1 MHSTP
6 TNLKT
11 AITRHDQSTLDLTAL
26 QQTLAGD
33 VYSDALHRAMLATD
47 GSIFSVQP
55 AGVVYPRSTEDVRR
69 TVRFAARHNL
79 TLHPRGAGS
88 GLCGSALGRGLV
100 IDFTKYMNRLVRL
113 DAAARTF
120 TCQPGYRF
128 GELESL
134 LKGEGLFFPPDP
146 SSGEYATFGGM
157 LGTNASGAHSVKY
170 GNTGDYLEDA
180 EVVMADGAV
189 IRLSEIMGCSR
200 AALPEN
206 FQRLAALY
214 EENAAQIEAAYPDTP
229 YNSAGYNLRDLVRDG
244 RLDLRRLLAGAEGTL
259 GIVTEITFRLK
270 DRPTYDSLVVAY
282 MNDIVASAR
291 AVQRIL
297 PMNPSG
303 IEVMDRSLLKLACE
317 NNPVLGKAIPT
328 DVDNVLLIEFDGFQ
342 KEDCSRQAE
351 KVRDL
356 LRSEGFTEQA
366 YTAVTAEEKARFW
379 TVRKA
384 AVPILYKMKGRR
396 KILAL
401 VEDAAVPIRNLVPFF
416 EGIYRV
422 LERRGV
428 TFVIYGHIAKGL
440 LHTRPLLD
448 LKDPRDVDL
457 LRTIADDYYAMV
469 RDLDGTVSGEHGDGR
484 LRSAYIKR
492 RYPHIYDLFIETKAL
507 LDPTGRLNPEII
519 TRHQP
524 DQMACDLRYGSSY
537 HSRDPEKERLHW
549 EEDYFDAIEKC
560 HGCSQCT
567 TVTTAS
573 RMCPVYKFTRDEA
586 ASPKAKANVLRTLIS
601 GGIEEK
607 VLYTEAFQEV
617 MRHCVNCG
625 SCRHECPSN
634 VNIPQMAIEAR
645 TRYAER
651 FGAPLTDHLLANVE
665 LAGRLTH
672 PVSPLMK
679 PLMELAPMRAL
690 MEKTTGISARRRFV
704 AFDPRPLASRAH
716 PQGRSSGPRV
726 LYFAGCYA
734 GYIRPEIGQ
743 ATIRVLEH
751 LGLAVELPAQHCCG
765 LPLLSKGMARA
776 ARAKIHANLRQWGEQ
791 VAEADAIVVTCS
803 SCGYALQT
811 EWATMVDPAAVAA
824 VQAKTVHISRLVN
837 RFQDRLHTTGPALRL
852 AYHAPCHL
860 RIQPDPNASVDL
872 LAGLNDVHVQPLQ
885 THCCGM
891 AGSWGMTAAHYDLSR
906 AIGNDLIGQLNRSG
920 ADFGVTDCPTCRLQ
934 MEEFTDL
941 PIRHPVEI
949 VAARLKKSHA

>member
-1 MHSTP
+1 MTHP
-6 TNLKT
+6 D
-11 AITRHDQSTLDLTAL
+11 RSTLDLTAL
-26 QQTLAGD
+26 QQTLEGD
-33 VYSDALHRAMLATD
+33 VHSDALHRAMLATD
-47 GSIFSVQP
+47 GSIFSVRP
-55 AGVVYPRSTEDVRR
+55 AGVVYPRSTEDVRH
-69 TVRFAARHNL
+69 TARFAARNNL
-79 TLHPRGAGS
+79 SLHPRGAGS

-100 IDFTKYMNRLVRL
+100 VDFTKYMNRLVRL

-128 GELESL
+128 GELASL

-157 LGTNASGAHSVKY
+157 LATNASGAHSVKY
-170 GNTGDYLEDA
+170 GNTADYLEDA
-180 EVVMADGAV
+180 EMVMVDGTV
-189 IRLSEIMGCSR
+189 IRLSEVMACSR

-214 EENAAQIEAAYPDTP
+214 EANAARIRTAYPDTP
-229 YNSAGYNLRDLVRDG
+229 YNSAGYNLRGLVRDG

-270 DRPTYDSLVVAY
+270 DRPNYDSLVVAF
-282 MNDIVASAR
+282 MDDIVASAR

-317 NNPVLGKAIPT
+317 NNPALGKAIPA

-356 LRSEGFTEQA
+356 LRSEGFTGQA
-366 YTAVTAEEKARFW
+366 YTAVTAEEKERFW

-422 LERRGV
+422 LEHRGV

-448 LKDPRDVDL
+448 LKDSRDVDL

-492 RYPHIYDLFIETKAL
+492 RYPDIYPLFLETKAL
-507 LDPTGRLNPEII
+507 LDPDHRLNPDII
-519 TRHQP
+519 THHEP
-524 DQMACDLRYGSSY
+524 DQMACDLRYGSAY
-537 HSRDPEKERLHW
+537 RSRDPENQRLNW
-549 EEDYFDAIEKC
+549 RDGFIEAIEKC

-567 TVTTAS
+567 TVTTAT
-573 RMCPVYKFTRDEA
+573 RMCPVFKFTREEA
-586 ASPKAKANVLRTLIS
+586 AAPKAKANVLRALIS
-601 GGIEEK
+601 GAIEDK
-607 VLYTEAFQEV
+607 ALYTEAFQAV

-645 TRYAER
+645 TRYADK

-665 LAGRLTH
+665 LAGRFTH
-672 PVSPLMK
+672 PVSPHMK
-679 PLMELAPMRAL
+679 PLMALAPMRTL
-690 MEKTTGISARRRFV
+690 MEKATGISARRRFV
-704 AFDPRPLASRAH
+704 AFDPRPLAARVN
-716 PQGRSSGPRV
+716 PQRRSSGLRV
-726 LYFAGCYA
+726 IYFAGCYA
-734 GYIRPEIGQ
+734 GYIRPEIGT
-743 ATIRVLEH
+743 AAIRVLEH
-751 LGLAVELPAQHCCG
+751 LGLAVSLPTQHCCG

-776 ARAKIHANLRQWGEQ
+776 ARSKIHANLRQWGEQ
-791 VAEADAIVVTCS
+791 VAAADAVVVTCS

-811 EWATMVDPAAVAA
+811 EWAAMVDPAEVAA

-837 RFQDRLHTTGPALRL
+837 RFRDHLQTAGPPLQL

-872 LAGLNDVHVQPLQ
+872 LAGLDGIHIQPLA

-891 AGSWGMTAAHYDLSR
+891 AGSWGMTADHFDLSR
-906 AIGNDLIGQLNRSG
+906 AIGDDLIGQLNRSG
-920 ADFGVTDCPTCRLQ
+920 ADYGVTDCPTCRLQ
-934 MEEFTDL
+934 MEEFTGL

-949 VAARLKKSHA
+949 VAARLIKKSRA

>member
-1 MHSTP
+1 MPHP
-6 TNLKT
+6 D
-11 AITRHDQSTLDLTAL
+11 RSTLDLTAL
-26 QQTLAGD
+26 QQTLEGD
-33 VYSDALHRAMLATD
+33 VHNDALDCAMLATD

-55 AGVVYPRSTEDVRR
+55 AGVVYPRTTEDVSR
-69 TVRFAARHNL
+69 TVRFAAAHNL

-100 IDFTKYMNRLVRL
+100 VDFTKYMNRLVRL

-128 GELESL
+128 GELASL

-157 LGTNASGAHSVKY
+157 LATNASGAHSVKY
-170 GNTGDYLEDA
+170 GNTADYLKDA
-180 EVVMADGAV
+180 EVVMADGTV
-189 IRLSEIMGCSR
+189 IRLSEVTGCSR
-200 AALPEN
+200 AVLPEN

-214 EENAAQIEAAYPDTP
+214 EENAARIRTAYPDTP
-229 YNSAGYNLRDLVRDG
+229 YNSAGYNLRGLVRDG

-282 MNDIVASAR
+282 MGDIVASAR

-317 NNPVLGKAIPT
+317 NNPALGRAIPA

-342 KEDCSRQAE
+342 KDDCSRQAE

-356 LRSEGFTEQA
+356 LRSEGFTGQA
-366 YTAVTAEEKARFW
+366 HTAVTAEEKERFW

-384 AVPILYKMKGRR
+384 AVPILYKMKGRQ

-448 LKDPRDVDL
+448 LKDARDVGL

-492 RYPHIYDLFIETKAL
+492 RYPDIYPLFLETKAL
-507 LDPTGRLNPEII
+507 LDPGHRLNPDII
-519 TRHQP
+519 THHEP
-524 DQMACDLRYGSSY
+524 DQMACDLRYGNAY
-537 HSRDPEKERLHW
+537 RRRDPEQTRLNW
-549 EEDYFDAIEKC
+549 EEEPYFDAVEKC

-567 TVTTAS
+567 TVTTAT
-573 RMCPVYKFTRDEA
+573 RMCPVYKFTREEA
-586 ASPKAKANVLRTLIS
+586 ASPKAKANVLRALIS
-601 GGIEEK
+601 GAIEDK
-607 VLYTEAFQEV
+607 ALYTEAFQAV

-645 TRYAER
+645 TRYADK

-665 LAGRLTH
+665 LAGRFTH
-672 PVSPLMK
+672 PVSSLMK
-679 PLMELAPMRAL
+679 PLMALTPMRSL
-690 MEKTTGISARRRFV
+690 MEKATGISARRRFV
-704 AFDPRPLASRAH
+704 AFAPRPLAARAN
-716 PQGRSSGPRV
+716 PRSGSSGLRV
-726 LYFAGCYA
+726 IYFAGCYA
-734 GYIRPEIGQ
+734 GYIRPEIGT
-743 ATIRVLEH
+743 AAMRVLEH
-751 LGLAVELPAQHCCG
+751 LGLTVSLPTQHCCG

-776 ARAKIHANLRQWGEQ
+776 ARAKIQANLRQWGGQ

-803 SCGYALQT
+803 SCGYALQA
-811 EWATMVDPAAVAA
+811 EWAAMVNPAAVAA

-837 RFQDRLHTTGPALRL
+837 RFRDRLQTAGTPLQL

-860 RIQPDPNASVDL
+860 RIQPDPKSSVDL
-872 LAGLNDVHVQPLQ
+872 LAGLDGVHVQPLQ

-906 AIGNDLIGQLNRSG
+906 AIGEDLIGQLNRSG
-920 ADFGVTDCPTCRLQ
+920 ADYGVTDCPTCRLQ
-934 MEEFTDL
+934 MEEFADL

-949 VAARLKKSHA
+949 VAARLEGEKPS